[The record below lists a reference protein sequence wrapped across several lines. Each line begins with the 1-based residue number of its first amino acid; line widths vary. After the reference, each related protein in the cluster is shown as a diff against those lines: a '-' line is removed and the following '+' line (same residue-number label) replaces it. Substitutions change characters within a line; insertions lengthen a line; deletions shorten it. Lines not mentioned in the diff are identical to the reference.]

1 MPMILLATPGWAKR
15 IKHQQHIKSGYAKT
29 GAIWKPGLLKILRAG
44 GISMKRMHQVIHSS
58 NIATVL
64 KGRLILPRSSN
75 SLETR
80 KKKIRR
86 RGVLIY
92 AQRIH
97 VYEHYCLIVSLIQA
111 KDHLDEMMQSESM
124 LVS

>member
-1 MPMILLATPGWAKR
+1 MPMILLATPGWVRR

-29 GAIWKPGLLKILRAG
+29 GAIWKPGLSKTLRAG
-44 GISMKRMHQVIHSS
+44 GISMKRMHQLIHSS
-58 NIATVL
+58 NIATAL

-75 SLETR
+75 SLETH
-80 KKKIRR
+80 KIILKR

-97 VYEHYCLIVSLIQA
+97 VHKHYCLVVSLIQA
-111 KDHLDEMMQSESM
+111 QDHLVEMIQSGIM
-124 LVS
+124 LVF